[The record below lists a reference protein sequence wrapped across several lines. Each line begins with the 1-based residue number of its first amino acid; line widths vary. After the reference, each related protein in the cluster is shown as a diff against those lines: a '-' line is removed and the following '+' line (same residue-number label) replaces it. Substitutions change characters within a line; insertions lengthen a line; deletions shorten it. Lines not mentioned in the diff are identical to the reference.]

1 MNKDKILEWIEKSI
15 QELTNECD
23 YNEKLYKEGKN
34 KEWIS
39 KDNGDMFQ
47 PMCNYYGYMSL
58 VFQLN
63 NIKKLINSGEFDE

>member
-1 MNKDKILEWIEKSI
+1 MKKEKILEWIEKSI

-23 YNEKLYKEGKN
+23 YNEKLYKEGQN

-47 PMCNYYGYMSL
+47 PMYNYWGYMSL

-63 NIKKLINSGEFDE
+63 HIKKLINNGEFDE